1 MKISIHLFFATLKQ
15 LNECSPVSLQSPR
28 KYTLDRENL
37 INKYINVLMGF
48 QRHSEFLLHSRKRPV
63 SVSLLSPGSLE
74 CSCFMC
80 VPTSILKCVCV
91 RVCVCIFM
99 ICISL
104 WNMAFTVI
112 VLHPNIPFQYL

>member
-1 MKISIHLFFATLKQ
+1 MKILIHLFFVTLKQ
-15 LNECSPVSLQSPR
+15 LNECSRVSLQSPR

-48 QRHSEFLLHSRKRPV
+48 QRHSEFLLGSRKRPV

-80 VPTSILKCVCV
+80 VPEYRAGYFFYFNFLLC
-91 RVCVCIFM
+91 F
-99 ICISL
+99 
-104 WNMAFTVI
+104 FTQKGQREKGQVGENNLI
-112 VLHPNIPFQYL
+112 DS